1 MPSGSRGRWPVVAG
15 RSFPDE
21 RKPRVV
27 WGWLLCRRPL
37 LAAFSALRRSLGST
51 PDASIARARSRFSRA
66 TFRLVSGYV
75 PRASRFSLPP
85 KRYFKRHNLPPLGA
99 TSIYKPPPSTSFFAL
114 LSGFASRIDL
124 SVSGMETPW
133 GQLWAIGMVP
143 PLCPHIKPWRAQRR
157 GCKPVWA
164 IVPKSPVPGQPYRD
178 REIPAVR
185 ITVRIADEFGQGC
198 RRTG

>member
-85 KRYFKRHNLPPLGA
+85 NRYFRRHNLPPPGA
-99 TSIYKPPPSTSFFAL
+99 TSIYKPPPSKSFLAL
-114 LSGFASRIDL
+114 LFGFASRIDL
-124 SVSGMETPW
+124 SVSGMETPR
-133 GQLWAIGMVP
+133 GQLWALGMVP
-143 PLCPHIKPWRAQRR
+143 PLCPRIKRWRAQRL
-157 GCKPVWA
+157 GCAPVWA
-164 IVPKSPVPGQPYRD
+164 IVPRSSVRNGPGRD
-178 REIPAVR
+178 REMLAARV
-185 ITVRIADEFGQGC
+185 TVRIADDFGQGC
-198 RRTG
+198 RCTG